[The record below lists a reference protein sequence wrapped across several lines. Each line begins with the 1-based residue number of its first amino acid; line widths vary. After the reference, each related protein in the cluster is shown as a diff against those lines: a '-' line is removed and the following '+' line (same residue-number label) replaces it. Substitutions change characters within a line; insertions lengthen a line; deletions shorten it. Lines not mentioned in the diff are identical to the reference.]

1 MAGTERRPYNTDIGR
16 YEAGKPSVK
25 AGDCEMYENFAAV
38 YPRIRHEFEE
48 AEFDPASGLSPEALK
63 ERIARWMEA
72 NEDLPVPLLF
82 SGARRILIE
91 NCRIAVN
98 PLTPFAG
105 KICHGVHYQPDHA
118 GSGLL
123 EQLFDG
129 FYRRRLEET
138 APEAWKK
145 RSDGSECAASTPD
158 VDVWHICPDWER
170 LMRLGIPGLRGE
182 VRQSMERMRE
192 EGRLTPDRKAFFDA
206 MTEDCDSI
214 LLLME
219 RLRTASLQSAPDYAS
234 ALGKLQAGPPQTLYE
249 VLVLSRIYLYVLE
262 TGKERGRTYGA
273 VDLLWYPYYQADRQ
287 SGRLTEEEAIG
298 LLRFFFAQ
306 TAAECRFADQPIC
319 LGSVYPDGRE
329 GPTDFTL
336 LILRAYDP
344 LEIHNPKVHLRCSE
358 NMNPKLMRT
367 VLDMIRRG
375 HSSIVMINDETVYR
389 AYEKIGIP
397 REMSVR
403 YLPIGCYEP
412 VIPGVEDAR
421 ICSAWINMS
430 KAAEWALT
438 GGHNILQ
445 DTPEIS
451 IGTPENPP
459 DYETYL
465 RAFYDHLRHLVNWT
479 CNVLDSLYVHP
490 EKAYASPVA
499 SVTVE
504 SCVKKGLDLFEDG
517 MDIRNLSLKC
527 FGLGTAVDSVMAVKE
542 FVYEKKLIS
551 VPELIEALRADWK
564 GYEKLRLQV
573 LASRRKWGNHQPEA
587 DAVAKAM
594 YDLIWSEIKD
604 RPTANGGRYRIGC
617 DSVMQ
622 SSWGH
627 RMGAT
632 PDGRRERAILS
643 RNMRPNNG
651 MEREGV
657 LAFMQ
662 SVAQLDASRFA
673 DAAPLDFWL
682 HPTAVAGEE
691 GMRAFEGMIR
701 AFFAMG
707 GFCLHGNVLNTA
719 TLLDARKHPENH
731 RELQIRVCGWNEYF
745 VNLSEE
751 LQDDFIARSRG
762 LESAG

>member
-1 MAGTERRPYNTDIGR
+1 MDT
-16 YEAGKPSVK
+16 K
-25 AGDCEMYENFAAV
+25 MYEDFAAA

-48 AEFDPASGLSPEALK
+48 AEFDPASGLAPEALK
-63 ERIARWMEA
+63 EKIARWMEA
-72 NEDLPVPLLF
+72 HDALPVPLIF
-82 SGARRILIE
+82 SGARRILLE
-91 NCRIAVN
+91 NCQIAVN

-105 KICHGVHYQPDHA
+105 KICHGVNYAPDHA

-129 FYRRRLEET
+129 FYRRRLEED
-138 APEAWKK
+138 APEAWKE
-145 RSDGSECAASTPD
+145 RNDFWACGAGVAD

-170 LMRLGIPGLRGE
+170 ILRLGIPGLRRE
-182 VRQSMERMRE
+182 AEESMERMRE
-192 EGRLTPDRKAFFDA
+192 EGRLTADRKAFFDA

-219 RLRTASLQSAPDYAS
+219 RFRTASLGSAPDFAA
-234 ALGKLQAGPPQTLYE
+234 ALGRLQAAPPETLYE
-249 VLVLSRIYLYVLE
+249 VLLLSRVYLTVLE

-273 VDLLWYPYYQADRQ
+273 VDLMWEPYYRADLEA
-287 SGRLTEEEAIG
+287 GRLTEEEAVN
-298 LLRFFFAQ
+298 LLRFFFAK

-319 LGSVYPDGRE
+319 LGSVRPDGRE

-344 LEIHNPKVHLRCSE
+344 MEIHNPKVHLRCSE
-358 NMNPKLMRT
+358 NMNPKLRYAI
-367 VLDMIRRG
+367 LDMIRRG

-397 REMSVR
+397 RELSVR

-438 GGHNILQ
+438 GGRNILSGTP
-445 DTPEIS
+445 DIGLKTPED
-451 IGTPENPP
+451 PP
-459 DYETYL
+459 DFETYFA
-465 RAFYDHLRHLVNWT
+465 AFHDQLRHLVRRS
-479 CNVLDSLYVHP
+479 CEMLDALYVRP
-490 EKAYASPVA
+490 ERAYASPIT
-499 SVTVE
+499 SLTVE
-504 SCVKKGLDLFEDG
+504 SCVKKGLDIFENG

-527 FGLGTAVDSVMAVKE
+527 FGLATAVDSVTAVKE
-542 FVYEKKLIS
+542 FVYEKKLIG
-551 VPELIEALRADWK
+551 VGELIAALRADWK
-564 GYEKLRLQV
+564 GYEKLRLQI
-573 LASRRKWGNHQPEA
+573 LASRRKWGNHQAEA
-587 DAVAKAM
+587 DAVAKGM
-594 YDLIWSEIKD
+594 YDLIWDEIRD

-622 SSWGH
+622 SSFGH
-627 RMGAT
+627 RVGAT
-632 PDGRRERAILS
+632 PDGRREGAILS

-662 SVAQLDASRFA
+662 SVAQLDATRFA

-691 GMRAFEGMIR
+691 GMRAFEGMVK
-701 AFFAMG
+701 AFFTMG

-719 TLLDARKHPENH
+719 TLLDAKAHPENH
-731 RELQIRVCGWNEYF
+731 RGLQIRVCGWNEYF
-745 VNLSEE
+745 VNLSGE